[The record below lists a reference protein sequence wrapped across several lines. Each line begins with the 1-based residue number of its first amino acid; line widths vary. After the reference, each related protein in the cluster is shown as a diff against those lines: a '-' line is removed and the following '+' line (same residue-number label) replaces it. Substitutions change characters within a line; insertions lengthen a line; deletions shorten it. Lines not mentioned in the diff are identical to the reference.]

1 MIKFGTILK
10 PVGLKGEVRVFSDS
24 DFLEERLKKGHQFI
38 TSKNVLTVQKASID
52 SNVHK
57 VKFMEINS
65 IEEAE
70 KFRQIDLMLE
80 SLDDA
85 LLAEDEF
92 YIQDLLDCEV
102 YQEQEY
108 LGKVIEVLEQVAHPV
123 LRIGSVEDSFLV
135 PFNHQFVP
143 EIDLDNKRINVELIE
158 GMR

>member
-10 PVGLKGEVRVFSDS
+10 PVGLKGEVKVFSDS
-24 DFLEERLKKGHQFI
+24 DFLEERLKKGQKFI
-38 TSKNVLTVQKASID
+38 TSKNDLTVQKASID
-52 SNVHK
+52 ANVHK

-80 SLDDA
+80 SLDDS
-85 LLAEDEF
+85 LLDENEF
-92 YIQDLLDCEV
+92 YVQDLLDCAV
-102 YQEQEY
+102 YQGDEY

-123 LRIGSVEDSFLV
+123 LRIKSESESFLV

-143 EIDLDNKRINVELIE
+143 EVDLDNQRINVQLIE